1 MRYEGTYR
9 PTAKTVALS
18 AGIACMLGSAATR
31 ADVNLT
37 DLEANAA
44 AAQQTAV
51 KDGWQGS
58 VALGYLQTTGNANT
72 STANGKALIGYKA
85 GNWQDS
91 ILVQAL
97 KASQEGALTAENFEA
112 DGQSDYNLN
121 PDNYLFGNVDYLRD
135 VFSGYERRTSEVV
148 GLGHRLIDSPT
159 QQLDVELGGGRRQT
173 RYTTGFPSSEEWV
186 ERVAGSYLWKFTSTS
201 SLTESLSVVHGS
213 SNTLTQS
220 VTAVTANLVNSFALS
235 FSYTVSHNSSVLD
248 GFKKTDAVTALSL
261 VYTFVPDTPVL
272 PSSSGTANSG
282 SAPIPPP

>member
-1 MRYEGTYR
+1 M
-9 PTAKTVALS
+9 AKRLAVAGALTMMMVCT
-18 AGIACMLGSAATR
+18 GAAR

-72 STANGKALIGYKA
+72 STANGKALVGYKA

-121 PDNYLFGNVDYLRD
+121 PDNYLFGNLDYLRD

-148 GLGHRLIDSPT
+148 GLGHRLINSPT

-186 ERVAGSYLWKFTSTS
+186 ERAAGSYLWKFTATS
-201 SLTESLSVVHGS
+201 NLTESLSVVHGS

-220 VTAVTANLVNSFALS
+220 VTAITANLVNSFALS
-235 FSYTVSHNSSVLD
+235 FSYTVSHNSSVLA

-261 VYTFVPDTPVL
+261 VYSFVPEAQAPV
-272 PSSSGTANSG
+272 PAPHAGDSATAP
-282 SAPIPPP
+282 AIPPR